1 MKYSFRNDYSEG
13 AHERILEALTR
24 TNREQ
29 TVGYGE
35 DDYCAKA
42 KAAIRREI
50 GREDVDIYFFQ
61 GGTQTNL
68 SMIAAALRPHEAAI
82 CAQTGHINVHESG
95 AIEFTGHKV
104 LGVESPDGKLTPALI
119 EEVLKAHEGWHMVKP
134 RLVYI
139 SDSTEIGTIYK
150 KAELEAL
157 SACCKEKDLYLYLD
171 GARLGSALMSEE
183 NDLTLQDI
191 ARLTDS
197 FYIGGTKNGAF
208 FGEALVLI
216 RDSFKTDFD
225 YQMKQ
230 KGAVTAKGRI
240 LGIEFLTLFT
250 DGLYYECAANAN
262 RMAMAVRKGIREA
275 GYSFLIDS
283 PSNQQFPI
291 FPRDL
296 AEILVEEYGFEVQPY
311 PDTAF
316 LCTRIVTS
324 WATTEEAVEDFLAR
338 LRELTNQ
345 GKA

>member
-13 AHERILEALTR
+13 AHERIMEALMK

-35 DDYCAKA
+35 DPYTAQAKE
-42 KAAIRREI
+42 AIRREI
-50 GREDVDIYFFQ
+50 GREDVDIWFFQ

-68 SMIAAALRPHEAAI
+68 SMIAAALRPHEAAV
-82 CAQTGHINVHESG
+82 CAVTGHINVHESG
-95 AIEFTGHKV
+95 AIEATGHKV
-104 LGVESPDGKLTPALI
+104 LGVETEDGKLTPELVQS
-119 EEVLKAHEGWHMVKP
+119 VLDAHEGWHMVKP

-157 SACCKEKDLYLYLD
+157 SAYCQEKNLYLYLD

-183 NDLTLQDI
+183 NDLTLKDI

-197 FYIGGTKNGAF
+197 FYIGGTKNAAL
-208 FGEALVLI
+208 FGEAMVLC
-216 RDSFKTDFD
+216 RDSFKEDFN

-240 LGIEFLTLFT
+240 LGIQFLTLFT
-250 DGLYYECAANAN
+250 DGLFYECAANAN
-262 RMAMAVRKGIREA
+262 RTAMQIKKGIEEL
-275 GYSFLIDS
+275 GYMFLIDS

-291 FPRDL
+291 FPKEL
-296 AEILVEEYGFEVQPY
+296 AETLVEEYGLEVQPY
-311 PDTAF
+311 ADPNAR
-316 LCTRIVTS
+316 CTRIVTS
-324 WATTEEAVEDFLAR
+324 WATTEEAVKDFLAR
-338 LRELTNQ
+338 LKELT
-345 GKA
+345 K